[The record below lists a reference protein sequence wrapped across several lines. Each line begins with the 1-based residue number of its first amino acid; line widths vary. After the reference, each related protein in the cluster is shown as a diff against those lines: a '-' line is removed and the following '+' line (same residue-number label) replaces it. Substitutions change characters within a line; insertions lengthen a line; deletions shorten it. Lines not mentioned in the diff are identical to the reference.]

1 MMRKWMIK
9 IGNLFILLIVLG
21 AMIGV
26 NISQF
31 RCAPCNRDY
40 VFVDIFPQEELCCC
54 QRVKTCPIQK
64 TAVSSDE
71 KCGAKK
77 KNACHHHTDSR
88 HSFYRV
94 SDLFQVER
102 GVTFSFI
109 AALPEEIVFD
119 FSSGFVFGES
129 LFLFPYDFFT
139 KAPPLEWLC
148 TYLC

>member
-1 MMRKWMIK
+1 MIK

-77 KNACHHHTDSR
+77 R
-88 HSFYRV
+88 MPVIIIRIV
-94 SDLFQVER
+94 VILF
-102 GVTFSFI
+102 T
-109 AALPEEIVFD
+109 
-119 FSSGFVFGES
+119 GFRIYFR
-129 LFLFPYDFFT
+129 
-139 KAPPLEWLC
+139 
-148 TYLC
+148 

>member
-54 QRVKTCPIQK
+54 QRVRIVRYRKRLYLLMKNVVRKKECL
-64 TAVSSDE
+64 SSSY
-71 KCGAKK
+71 G
-77 KNACHHHTDSR
+77 
-88 HSFYRV
+88 
-94 SDLFQVER
+94 
-102 GVTFSFI
+102 
-109 AALPEEIVFD
+109 
-119 FSSGFVFGES
+119 
-129 LFLFPYDFFT
+129 
-139 KAPPLEWLC
+139 
-148 TYLC
+148 